1 MTIVLGTFA
10 TLMWMWFIY
19 VFIVRVVRESFRAL
33 RPLTFPT
40 MVNGYTSDSD
50 VSEADGTHA
59 SAKPLSIWGP
69 DSAEMNTHEDTA
81 TAVTGAAAL
90 PIHSTNH
97 STNGTTSSPKDTI
110 INPISTSNTKDATS
124 NPSNTTSST
133 KDATSNTSNTTR
145 STKDAT
151 SNPSNTTSSTKDT
164 TSNTSYTICT
174 NDTAGTT
181 DTTGATNTPDTPN
194 TTNTKDTATNTS
206 TTTKTNTVTPTKD
219 TRDTTFIYD
228 TTGTMT
234 LADWYNNRKTR
245 VSTANKTN
253 PRGTWLLETAR
264 PTPFLE
270 SAYSSGKPLTTGD
283 GTCGDMCPVGLAP
296 CDPGVPDESP
306 LPVSSLFSGW
316 F

>member
-110 INPISTSNTKDATS
+110 INPISTSN
-124 NPSNTTSST
+124 
-133 KDATSNTSNTTR
+133 
-145 STKDAT
+145 TKDAT